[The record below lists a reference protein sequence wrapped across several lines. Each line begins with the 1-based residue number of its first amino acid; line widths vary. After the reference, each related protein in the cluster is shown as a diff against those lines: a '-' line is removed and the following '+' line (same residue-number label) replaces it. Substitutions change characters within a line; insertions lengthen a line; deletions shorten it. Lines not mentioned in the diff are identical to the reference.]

1 MFLIKII
8 NLVIFDEFTAAA
20 IISFINSYYYFM
32 NFVYNLKL
40 LIIILI
46 NIYYLFL
53 IKIINLFIFDEFI
66 MEAIISFI
74 NSYYYFM
81 GTLLTLFII

>member
-1 MFLIKII
+1 MFLI

-32 NFVYNLKL
+32 
-40 LIIILI
+40 
-46 NIYYLFL
+46 
-53 IKIINLFIFDEFI
+53 
-66 MEAIISFI
+66 
-74 NSYYYFM
+74 